1 MKRTLLLLSLCIFHN
16 FVFAQWAVGVHGGV
30 NSTSIS
36 RSHADRVDETYG
48 NLFGY
53 DFGINGKYAVN
64 TWLAVHADLNLMQR
78 NHRLQRHLNYISPVY
93 TDHLNTYLTL
103 PVMADFSFG
112 GQKFRGHLLL
122 GGFCGYWISQR
133 VKGITYGMTD
143 YEVFFNGFN
152 EQRLFTREDRR
163 FNAGLTTG
171 MALSYSLNEN
181 IDLNLDALLYYDLI
195 SHHIGYANLLDY
207 RYLNTYSVTLGIS
220 YKFTTKEQQ

>member
-1 MKRTLLLLSLCIFHN
+1 MKRILLLLTFCFLQSIAM
-16 FVFAQWAVGVHGGV
+16 AQWAVGVHGGV

-36 RSHADRVDETYG
+36 RSHADRIDETYG
-48 NLFGY
+48 NLLGY
-53 DFGINGKYAVN
+53 DFGINGKYAIN
-64 TWLAVHADLNLMQR
+64 NWLAIRADLSLMQR

-93 TDHLNTYLTL
+93 TDHLNTYVTL

-112 GQKFRGHLLL
+112 GQKLRGHLLL

-143 YEVFFNGFN
+143 YAVFFNDFD

-171 MALSYSLNEN
+171 VALSYSLNEY
-181 IDLNLDALLYYDLI
+181 IDFNLDALLYYDLV
-195 SHHIGYANLLDY
+195 SHHIGYANLQDY
-207 RYLNTYSVTLGIS
+207 RYLNTCSVTFGIS
-220 YKFTTKEQQ
+220 YKISKKE

>member
-1 MKRTLLLLSLCIFHN
+1 MKRILFLVFLCFIQN
-16 FVFAQWAVGVHGGV
+16 VAMGQWAVGVHGGV

-48 NLFGY
+48 NLFGF
-53 DFGINGKYAVN
+53 DFGINGKYAVG
-64 TWLAVHADLNLMQR
+64 TWLAIRADLSLIQR

-93 TDHLNTYLTL
+93 TDHLNTYVML

-112 GQKFRGHLLL
+112 GQKLRGHLLL
-122 GGFCGYWISQR
+122 GGFCGYWLKQR

-143 YEVFFNGFN
+143 YEVFFNDFN
-152 EQRLFTREDRR
+152 EQRSFTREDRR

-181 IDLNLDALLYYDLI
+181 IDLNLDTLLYYDLA
-195 SHHIGYANLLDY
+195 SHRIGYANLQDY
-207 RYLNTYSVTLGIS
+207 RYLNTCSLTLGFS